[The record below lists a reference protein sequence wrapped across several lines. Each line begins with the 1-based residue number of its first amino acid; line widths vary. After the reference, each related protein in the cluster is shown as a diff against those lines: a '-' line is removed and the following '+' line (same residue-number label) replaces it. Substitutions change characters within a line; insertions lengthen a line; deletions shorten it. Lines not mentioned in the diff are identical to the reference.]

1 LKDLQ
6 AIALLCVA
14 MTAVLEDLKEGCIPN
29 GIIVTGL
36 VMGGFYQL
44 FSKGI
49 IGLIFFLGGV
59 ILPIAVL
66 GGLYYFRMIGAGD
79 IKLLCMAGGF
89 LGPSACFSCIAAAV
103 LSGGVI
109 SLVIMIRHHIFIQ
122 RLSFFFDY
130 VSQYSEKQQWTSYL
144 NATTEDAKFCFS
156 VPVLL
161 GILYQLGI
169 SNLNVL

>member
-1 LKDLQ
+1 
-6 AIALLCVA
+6 
-14 MTAVLEDLKEGCIPN
+14 
-29 GIIVTGL
+29 
-36 VMGGFYQL
+36 
-44 FSKGI
+44 
-49 IGLIFFLGGV
+49 
-59 ILPIAVL
+59 
-66 GGLYYFRMIGAGD
+66 
-79 IKLLCMAGGF
+79 MAGGF
-89 LGPSACFSCIAAAV
+89 LGPSACFSCIVAAV

-144 NATTEDAKFCFS
+144 NATTDDAKFCFS